1 MASTAKE
8 HSCTRRSG
16 SPLTNRSRP
25 FDSDAEQAE
34 DALKSDWEQTKADIP
49 GDAGQDK
56 DQDVDD
62 TLRQAAGKQSTEETS

>member
-1 MASTAKE
+1 M
-8 HSCTRRSG
+8 
-16 SPLTNRSRP
+16 P
-25 FDSDAEQAE
+25 DAEQAK
-34 DALKSDWEQTKADIP
+34 DALKNDWEQTKADMP